1 MIVYKDIFTGD
12 EVLSD
17 SFSVKPVEGVPGLI
31 EVESAMVAV
40 GGDVDI
46 GCGNAFG
53 GGGEEEET
61 DSDVVKEN
69 NISGSSGFG
78 YMEMPF
84 GSKNEFKTW
93 FKEYV
98 RKLRQELKGAGVPVE
113 DIKGFMD
120 QAPTFFKWL
129 LEKFDDL
136 QFFVSKSMN
145 PDGGI
150 VFSYY
155 KDGALTPTFI
165 YIEKGYKVCKF

>member
-17 SFSVKPVEGVPGLI
+17 SFPVKKIEGVEGLL
-31 EVESAMVAV
+31 EAESAMVAV

-53 GGGEEEET
+53 GGGEEEEV

-84 GSKNEFKTW
+84 GSKNEFKQW

-98 RKLRQELKGAGVPVE
+98 RKLRQELKGSGTPVE
-113 DIKGFMD
+113 EIKKFMD
-120 QAPTFFKWL
+120 EAPVFFKWL

-150 VFSYY
+150 IFSYY
-155 KDGALTPTFI
+155 KDGAMTPTFI
-165 YIEKGYKVCKF
+165 YIEKGYKISKF